1 LETQQLSGDGRT
13 HDVEVFSNF
22 LKFGDYE
29 FLCSFGRDITE
40 RKRAEQALRK
50 QIQFERLISDIG
62 TRLTKTGLEDIQ
74 NSIDSTLQALGEGLQ
89 VERSFFG
96 QLSEDRNGLIVS
108 NTWAAEG
115 VRPDS
120 DIFNMDFGVEIPWVL
135 QQMHDGK
142 VINAGPGL
150 EGLPD
155 GAQGLRSQLEL
166 DGITS
171 GVVVPLRIGGRLM
184 GMLGLDTV
192 NQPREYPQSLVDR
205 LLIVADMLGSTLRRI
220 HVENKLRESENKF
233 RAFMDN
239 SPALTYMKN
248 ESGKHIYANKTLCD
262 LFEITP
268 DQFIGTDTG
277 DFFPEK
283 VAKRIEGYDDE
294 VRKKGIPVETDDY
307 SVEVRKQVRWWKE
320 IKFPIKSAS
329 RENMVGGVV
338 LDITT
343 RKRDELKL
351 KKAYE
356 EIKKLRDKLEQENIF
371 LHEEMEICH
380 QHGEIVGESPAIKG
394 VLSQSEKVA
403 GQTTCVL
410 ILGETGTGKEL
421 LARAI
426 HRMSPRNRRQMITVN
441 CAALPSN
448 LIESELFGREKGA
461 FTGALTKQ
469 IGRFEAADGS
479 SIFLDEI
486 GDLSL
491 ELQAKLLRVLQ
502 DGQFE
507 RLGNPETIHA
517 DVRVLAATNHDLKAL
532 AQEGRFRK
540 DLYYRLNVFPIEIP
554 PLRDRLEDIPL
565 LVWTFVKEFEESMG
579 KSIKRIPQKT
589 MDFLKSSSWP
599 GNVREL
605 RNVIE
610 RAMILST
617 DAYLD
622 IPALEP
628 AVEATIE
635 DLSLEGVQRKHIMG
649 VLQRTGWRI
658 RGKQGAAAILE
669 IKPTTLEAR
678 IKKLGIKRI

>member
-1 LETQQLSGDGRT
+1 METQQLSGDGRT